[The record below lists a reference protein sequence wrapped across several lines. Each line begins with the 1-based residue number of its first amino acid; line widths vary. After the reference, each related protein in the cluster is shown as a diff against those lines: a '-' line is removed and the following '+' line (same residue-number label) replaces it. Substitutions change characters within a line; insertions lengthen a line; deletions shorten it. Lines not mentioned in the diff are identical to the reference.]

1 MDDVEVLKRRIRA
14 HPAFQGGPAD
24 EDYWLDFLEVILEE
38 FASYECMIEQLADS
52 LERHPEKL
60 PAYLCASE
68 KDLLFWDVLHALVPR
83 LWLGKKAVFPALIKW
98 WMDATTGVLVKP
110 KRGGKIVWSNR
121 MRDAAIVAAVNGI
134 REVSGIP
141 YEFDQPKSTMPHT
154 ACHVVAR
161 RLGMSF
167 TTVRSIWRK
176 NRSIV
181 DDARAHGLV
190 PAARTRKRRPR

>member
-60 PAYLCASE
+60 PAYLCGSE

-110 KRGGKIVWSNR
+110 KRGGKVVWRNR
-121 MRDAAIVAAVNGI
+121 MRDAVIVTAVNGI

-141 YEFDQPKSTMPHT
+141 YEFDEPNFTTPHT

-167 TTVRSIWRK
+167 ATVRSIWRK
-176 NRSIV
+176 NKSIV

-190 PAARTRKRRPR
+190 PPPRTRKRRPR